1 MNQSPPAT
9 PLKHRLRKRIIKP
22 PHNKPIDEY
31 SWLDKD
37 TLSAK
42 TVPGPS
48 SKFTRPTKLKP
59 FDSCNSNG
67 NSYVPIKPS
76 MSTLDINHDL
86 VKPSIIQENEHTYLI
101 QIPNKPNNIVFRV
114 QTSFESPPNSTS
126 STFYKSPNTKSSHIL
141 ENEYPIFDQFGKN
154 NAKLITK
161 RYFSPSKLAKL
172 SQPTILST
180 CSQEHNNE
188 LIYDETR
195 KTKLATI
202 SQKHSIETHQLSESD
217 LLQPQNS
224 SYTFLNPLKIS
235 HSTQLIAKSP
245 RESVK
250 RKLNFSTKKIK
261 SKLPCLLV
269 PKKTSLK
276 TSSKPLP
283 PPLPLPAPPVQG
295 SIIQSPT
302 LVLNNPVAPSSQPQ
316 LNMNPAQIL
325 QNFLMLQS
333 ILSQVQQQGSQVQN
347 QQVDLNTTL

>member
-1 MNQSPPAT
+1 M
-9 PLKHRLRKRIIKP
+9 
-22 PHNKPIDEY
+22 
-31 SWLDKD
+31 
-37 TLSAK
+37 LSLL
-42 TVPGPS
+42 PRG
-48 SKFTRPTKLKP
+48 
-59 FDSCNSNG
+59 
-67 NSYVPIKPS
+67 I
-76 MSTLDINHDL
+76 L
-86 VKPSIIQENEHTYLI
+86 V
-101 QIPNKPNNIVFRV
+101 
-114 QTSFESPPNSTS
+114 
-126 STFYKSPNTKSSHIL
+126 
-141 ENEYPIFDQFGKN
+141 
-154 NAKLITK
+154 
-161 RYFSPSKLAKL
+161 PSKLAKL

-250 RKLNFSTKKIK
+250 RKLNFSTKKLK
-261 SKLPCLLV
+261 NKLPCLLV

-276 TSSKPLP
+276 PSSKPLP
-283 PPLPLPAPPVQG
+283 PPPPPAPPVQG
-295 SIIQSPT
+295 NTIQSPT

-325 QNFLMLQS
+325 QNFLMIQS

-347 QQVDLNTTL
+347 QQVDLNTTI